1 MTIRKQLFAWMY
13 HNLLSDQ
20 GSPDMSDP
28 LTRDVRAPLLAQASG
43 RVLEIGAGDGANLPL
58 YPPGVHLTFLEPNPH
73 LHPHLD
79 RVCAEQHVIC
89 DDIVEAPAEA
99 IPFPDDHFDTVV
111 SVHVLCSVADQ
122 ALALA
127 EIRRVLRPGGLFL
140 FLEHVTAPPRTSTY
154 RMQRI
159 VNPLWKTVG
168 DGCHLTRDTGAAIR
182 AAGFEIVEMSTFDT
196 ETFPAIVSPHIAG
209 SARL

>member
-1 MTIRKQLFAWMY
+1 MTIGKRLFAWMY
-13 HNLLSDQ
+13 HHLLSDK
-20 GSPDMSDP
+20 GSPNMSDP
-28 LTRDVRAPLLAQASG
+28 LTRDVRAPLLARSAGS
-43 RVLEIGAGDGANLPL
+43 VLEIGAGDGANLPL
-58 YPPGVHLTFLEPNPH
+58 YPPGIRLTFLEPNPH

-79 RVCAEQHVIC
+79 RVCAGQRVIC
-89 DDIVEAPAEA
+89 DAIIEASAED
-99 IPFPDDHFDTVV
+99 IPFPDSHFDTVV
-111 SVHVLCSVADQ
+111 SIHVLCSVADQ
-122 ALALA
+122 SRALA

-140 FLEHVTAPPRTSTY
+140 FLEHVSAPPRTPTY

-182 AAGFEIVEMSTFDT
+182 AAGFAIVEIDTFET
-196 ETFPAIVSPHIAG
+196 ATFPAIVSPHITG

>member
-1 MTIRKQLFAWMY
+1 MTIRKRLFAWMY
-13 HNLLSDQ
+13 HNMLSDR

-28 LTRDVRAPLLAQASG
+28 LTRDVRAPLLAQAAG

-58 YPPGVHLTFLEPNPH
+58 YPPGVSLTFLEPNPH

-79 RVCAEQHVIC
+79 RICTEQHVIC
-89 DDIVEAPAEA
+89 DAVVEAPAEA
-99 IPFPDDHFDTVV
+99 IPYPDDYFDTVV
-111 SVHVLCSVADQ
+111 SIHVLCSVADQ
-122 ALALA
+122 SRVLA

-140 FLEHVTAPPRTSTY
+140 FLEHVTAPPRTPTY

-182 AAGFEIVEMSTFDT
+182 AAGFVIAAFDAF
-196 ETFPAIVSPHIAG
+196 ETGGFPAIVSPHIAG
-209 SARL
+209 LARS